1 MSFMQDKF
9 FIFKKKI
16 CVPIEQSMVAK
27 YVNSVGPFTDRT
39 AEYLAVTSG
48 CNEDS
53 SLEEL
58 QKGICDGI
66 KEECEVYDRREE
78 IVAKAIEK
86 GLICRDRCKE
96 HSSSNWLSPV

>member
-1 MSFMQDKF
+1 MNFW
-9 FIFKKKI
+9 IFKKKI

-27 YVNSVGPFTDRT
+27 YAGSVGPFTDKT

-66 KEECEVYDRREE
+66 KEECEVYDHREE

-86 GLICRDRCKE
+86 GLICGDQCKE
-96 HSSSNWLSPV
+96 HSSSN